1 MTKFCPSCYISQE
14 PYIIWLLFMVDMY
27 RMMIFPG
34 IFFFNFSKFWFSG
47 LLVGWKGKKWPGMTK
62 NSIRCAP
69 YFRNHTSYDCHFWVC
84 LWAKNAKMTQSDKI
98 LSVTLHISGSIHHM
112 IVIFGTHVQN
122 DNVSRYFQ
130 LIDVIKHLPH
140 KECCDTITRCV
151 LNQS

>member
-1 MTKFCPSCYISQE
+1 MYKRIISTGFLKFFPNLIFSVNIRVKGEKMAQNDKK
-14 PYIIWLLFMVDMY
+14 FM
-27 RMMIFPG
+27 
-34 IFFFNFSKFWFSG
+34 
-47 LLVGWKGKKWPGMTK
+47 
-62 NSIRCAP
+62 
-69 YFRNHTSYDCHFWVC
+69 
-84 LWAKNAKMTQSDKI
+84 
-98 LSVTLHISGSIHHM
+98 SVTLHISGSIHHM